1 MTSSARPFL
10 DAADH
15 QLTEHGWHPA
25 VAHDRYEYI
34 G

>member
-15 QLTEHGWHPA
+15 QLTEHGWH
-25 VAHDRYEYI
+25 DRYEYI